1 MSTSSAIPF
10 VVGQWV
16 RGEKFYGRGTQ
27 IAEIL
32 GGHRNWVWL
41 LGNRRVGK
49 TSLLKQLEHLTATRD
64 QGFFPV
70 FWDFQGAD
78 DPEELNLNFADALL
92 DAEERLDELGI
103 AVAEVEGEDLFAA
116 LGRLRRKLRAQKRT
130 LLLLCDEVEELIH
143 LREKDPALL
152 RKLRRAMQSQEG
164 IRSVLASSIRLWD
177 LAEQREDTSPFLH
190 GFIPPLYIQN
200 LSDEEARSLIRQE
213 HLPADGRPHF
223 EDEVVERIRRRCDNH
238 PYLIQLVCK
247 RYLELGDLAEACEQ
261 VATDPMVSYFFS
273 VDFETL
279 SETERGILHFISEQT
294 MATSKSIQRNF
305 RSDSG
310 SLSGGLQRLENL
322 GFIRRDA
329 ERRFVLASFFFR
341 RWLRELPRQRDLPA
355 GPAPPRR
362 GGLLTSTETALGYDV
377 RMRKIDD
384 RYELRKEVGR
394 GASGIVFRAYDTLL
408 ETEVAVKLLGAQF
421 SAGRD
426 ALERVRQEIILSRDI
441 GHPNILRIY
450 HLGAFGDH
458 TYLTM
463 QWVEGP
469 TLSQV
474 IAEQAPLPRPRTL
487 GITAKLSSA
496 LAAAHR
502 RKILHRDIKPSNILL
517 DEQGEPYLADFGL
530 ARLIGAP
537 GITGEGLFI
546 GTPYYASP
554 EQAEMRALDERSDL
568 YSLGLVLFEMTTGRR
583 PFEADTS
590 QEVLEMRR
598 RVPPPDPRE
607 LEPTVSP
614 GLAEL
619 ILHCLEKE
627 PEKRCPSAEALEAAL
642 LALAESVD

>member
-16 RGEKFYGRGTQ
+16 RGERFYGRGTQ
-27 IAEIL
+27 IGEIL
-32 GGHRNWVWL
+32 AGHRNWVWL

-64 QGFFPV
+64 QDFFPV

-78 DPEELNLNFADALL
+78 DPEELNFNFTDALL

-103 AVAEVEGEDLFAA
+103 AVAEVEGEDLFAS
-116 LGRLRRKLRAQKRT
+116 LGRLRRKLRAQQRT

-152 RKLRRAMQSQEG
+152 RKLRRVMQSQEG
-164 IRSVLASSIRLWD
+164 IRSVLASSIRLWA

-190 GFIPPLYIQN
+190 GFIPPLYIHN
-200 LSDEEARSLIRQE
+200 LSDQEARSLIRQE
-213 HLPADGRPHF
+213 HLPKDQRPHF
-223 EDEVVERIRRRCDNH
+223 EDEVVDRIRRRCDNH

-247 RYLELGDLAEACEQ
+247 RTLELGDLAEACEQ
-261 VATDPMVSYFFS
+261 VAADPMVRYFFS
-273 VDFETL
+273 VDFEML
-279 SETERGILHFISEQT
+279 SEIERGILHFISEQT

-341 RWLRELPRQRDLPA
+341 RWLRELPRRRDPEA
-355 GPAPPRR
+355 PAPPRR
-362 GGLLTSTETALGYDV
+362 GGLMTSTETALGFDV
-377 RMRKIDD
+377 RVRKIDD
-384 RYELRKEVGR
+384 RYELREEVGR
-394 GASGIVFRAYDTLL
+394 GASGVVFRAHDALL
-408 ETEVAVKLLGAQF
+408 DTEVAVKLLGAQF

-426 ALERVRQEIILSRDI
+426 ALERVRQEIILSRDL

-450 HLGAFGDH
+450 HLGAYGDQG
-458 TYLTM
+458 YLTM

-469 TLSQV
+469 NLSQV
-474 IAEQAPLPRPRTL
+474 IAEQAPLPRPRVL
-487 GITAKLSSA
+487 EITAKLASA
-496 LAAAHR
+496 LDAAHR

-530 ARLIGAP
+530 ARLIGGP
-537 GITGEGLFI
+537 GITGEGLFV

-554 EQAEMRALDERSDL
+554 EQAELRALDERSDL
-568 YSLGLVLFEMTTGRR
+568 YSLGLVLFEMSTGRR

-590 QEVLEMRR
+590 QEVLEMHR

-607 LEPTVSP
+607 LEATIPP

-627 PEKRCPSAEALEAAL
+627 PEKRCPSAEALESAL
-642 LALAESVD
+642 LALAESRD